1 MMASVDQ
8 TREHDQVKTE
18 IETRQ
23 YCALVKV
30 WVWAEDA
37 KHAEK
42 VAEEEMHYLSKLDS
56 PVAGFSVVEVNEDGE
71 V

>member
-1 MMASVDQ
+1 M
-8 TREHDQVKTE
+8 ETE

-30 WVWAEDA
+30 WVWAENA

-42 VAEEEMHYLSKLDS
+42 VAIDDMNYLCGLDT
-56 PVAGFSVVEVNEDGE
+56 PIAGFAVVEVNEDGE

>member
-1 MMASVDQ
+1 MDEV
-8 TREHDQVKTE
+8 
-18 IETRQ
+18 ETKQ

-30 WVWAEDA
+30 WVWAKDT

-42 VAEEEMHYLSKLDS
+42 VVQHEVEYLMSDEHVRLGGVDY
-56 PVAGFSVVEVNEDGE
+56 PVAGFAVVEVNEDGE

>member
-1 MMASVDQ
+1 MN
-8 TREHDQVKTE
+8 TE
-18 IETRQ
+18 METRQ

-42 VAEEEMHYLSKLDS
+42 VAVNCMNYLCGSDA
-56 PVAGFSVVEVNEDGE
+56 PIAGFAVVEVNEDGE

>member
-1 MMASVDQ
+1 MNEV
-8 TREHDQVKTE
+8 
-18 IETRQ
+18 ETRQ

-42 VAEEEMHYLSKLDS
+42 IAEEEMNFLMGVDN
-56 PVAGFSVVEVNEDGE
+56 PVAGFAVVEVNEDGE

>member
-1 MMASVDQ
+1 MEEV
-8 TREHDQVKTE
+8 
-18 IETRQ
+18 ETKQ

-56 PVAGFSVVEVNEDGE
+56 PVAGFAVVEVNEDGE

>member
-1 MMASVDQ
+1 MD
-8 TREHDQVKTE
+8 
-18 IETRQ
+18 ETRQ

-37 KHAEK
+37 KHAEQI
-42 VAEEEMHYLSKLDS
+42 AEEEMNFLTRVDN
-56 PVAGFSVVEVNEDGE
+56 PVAGFAVVEVNEDGE

>member
-1 MMASVDQ
+1 MSEV
-8 TREHDQVKTE
+8 
-18 IETRQ
+18 ETKQ
-23 YCALVKV
+23 YCALIKM

-42 VAEEEMHYLSKLDS
+42 VADEEMKFLVGVDN
-56 PVAGFSVVEVNEDGE
+56 PVAGYAVVEVNEDGE